1 MSTLST
7 TWEPQT
13 RKPTGQ
19 GPRLLHQ
26 FFDVQVELRPHHT
39 AIEFADETLTYAE
52 LDQYSNQI
60 ANALAARGV
69 RPGDLVALY
78 LKKSPRLY
86 GAMLG
91 ILKAGAG
98 YVPIDPRFPLE
109 RISAILEDS
118 RARVI
123 VTEAPLAD
131 ELTDAITTPR
141 LRLDLDAHKIARLPN
156 LLPWQTRQIQPSS
169 LCYVIYTSGS
179 TGRPKGVMIEHRNA
193 AAFVRSLKTVYKVD
207 AEDRIYQGFST
218 AFDASVEEIW
228 AAFSRGAA
236 LIVPTEDVERSPAD
250 VAAFINE
257 KEITYYSTVPTM
269 LSMIDRELPT
279 VRTLV
284 LGGEACSSELVT
296 RWATPGRRM
305 LNTYGPTEA
314 TVVATW
320 SECVPGEAVTIGR
333 ALPEYSTF
341 VLDEQLHPVAHGES
355 GELFIGGPALARGY
369 MNSEALTNERFI
381 PNPFETNGS
390 RLYRTHDHVRL
401 GDNGDLFFLGRL
413 DGQIKIRGFRV
424 ELSEIEAV
432 LTEHPSI
439 QAAAVGV
446 FDNNGMQELAA
457 YVVCDGGEE
466 TLDRA
471 DVTELL
477 RRRMP
482 GYMVPQYLDVVASLP
497 MMPSG
502 KIDRKSLPAPQKPIS
517 LAGAVVAPANETE
530 RQIAAA
536 WQEIFRLPE
545 ISVEADFFVDLNGHS
560 LLAARTVTLMRRL
573 TGSMKISV
581 RDVYEH
587 RTIRSLA
594 AHVGETQPARPVA
607 TDAISAWAQTLSASN
622 DVGTP
627 SDIAFRNVH
636 PLMRWTTVGL
646 QAIAV
651 TLFYGLLAAPFAYV
665 SLMVISVIDG
675 RIDWVTAA
683 QISTAVGFAAWPVML
698 LFSIAVKWLVVGR
711 YKPGRYPVWGFYYL
725 RWWIA
730 NRFQTLAWADMFTG
744 TPLMTLYW
752 RAMGAKIGR
761 NVTIC
766 TQISSAYDVIS
777 IGDNTCVG
785 LETQIL
791 GYRVEDGYLIIAPA
805 TIGKDCFIGMHCAVG
820 LGTSMGDGARLDD
833 MSLLADG
840 TAMQAGEMR
849 RGVPALPAEVEI
861 PEAARSA
868 KANGAATTIKRA
880 FFGLAHLILIYMMG
894 YFLIATILPSTV
906 LVLGALYLGGP
917 ALGIF
922 AAFLAVPVGLLA
934 YIRGAIMLKRLIGP
948 LKTGTSSIYSVTY
961 LRHWFASFLL
971 ENTKTILGPLYATVF
986 LPGVMREFGAKI
998 GRGVEISTASHICP
1012 DVLEV
1017 GDGSFLADAC
1027 LVGGQRVGNGK
1038 VEYGAVKIGSKTFI
1052 GNSALVS
1059 GGHSIGNDVLIGV
1072 ASTPPANTAE
1082 VPSDTRWLGAPGFS
1096 LPNTQQVTCF
1106 ADKQIF
1112 KPSIFARLER
1122 ALTDFVRILLPGLIA
1137 VADGIAFV
1145 TFLVIAFRTL
1155 PLWGVI
1161 AAIPVVAATLAFVS
1175 IMVTALLK
1183 ALLTGSHGAVVKPL
1197 WSRFVWHN
1205 ELVNGVYE
1213 SVAAA
1218 AMMPLMG
1225 TPFVAACLRM
1235 MGCKIGK
1242 WCFIETTLFSEFDL
1256 VEVGDRACLNL
1267 GATIQ
1272 THLFEDRIFK
1282 ADSLKIGEGCTVGN
1296 MAVVLYSTEMQ
1307 PGSVLGPLSVLMKG
1321 EVLPPLT
1328 HWHGIPCE
1336 RIEGSGAFSK
1346 FGTPAKATAASSR
1359 TLIPAA

>member
-1 MSTLST
+1 MSTVNTS
-7 TWEPQT
+7 WEPKT
-13 RKPTGQ
+13 RRSLDQ
-19 GPRLLHQ
+19 APRLLHQ
-26 FFDVQVELRPHHT
+26 FFDVQVERRPHHV
-39 AIEFADETLTYAE
+39 AVEFADEVLTYAE
-52 LDQYSNQI
+52 LDRYSNQI

-118 RARVI
+118 RARAI
-123 VTEAPLAD
+123 VTENPLAD
-131 ELTDAITTPR
+131 QLTDVIKTPQ
-141 LRLDLDAHKIARLPN
+141 LRLDLDAHKIAQLPN

-193 AAFVRSLKTVYKVD
+193 VAFVKTLKSIYKVD

-228 AAFSRGAA
+228 AAFSRGAT
-236 LIVPTEDVERSPAD
+236 LIAPTEEVERSPAD
-250 VAAFINE
+250 VAAFLNE

-320 SECVPGEAVTIGR
+320 AECVPGEAVTIGR
-333 ALPEYSTF
+333 ALPGYSTY
-341 VLDEQLHPVAHGES
+341 VLDEQLREVAPGES
-355 GELFIGGPALARGY
+355 GELFIGGPAVARGY

-381 PNPFETNGS
+381 PNPFVTNGS
-390 RLYRTHDHVRL
+390 RLYRTYDHVRL

-432 LTEHPSI
+432 LTEHESI

-457 YVVCDGGEE
+457 FVVCEGGEE
-466 TLDRA
+466 ALDRTA
-471 DVTELL
+471 VTELL
-477 RRRMP
+477 KRRMP
-482 GYMVPQYLDVVASLP
+482 GYMVPQYLDVLPSLP

-502 KIDRKSLPAPQKPIS
+502 KIDRKSLPPPQKAIVQT
-517 LAGAVVAPANETE
+517 GAIVAPANDTE
-530 RQIAAA
+530 RLIATA

-545 ISVEADFFVDLNGHS
+545 VSVDADFFVDLNGHS
-560 LLAARTVTLMRRL
+560 MLAARTVTLMRRL
-573 TGSMKISV
+573 TGATSISV

-594 AHVGETQPARPVA
+594 THIGPTQTARPA
-607 TDAISAWAQTLSASN
+607 AKDAISAWAQTLSPSN
-622 DVGTP
+622 DLGTP
-627 SDIAFRNVH
+627 SDIAFKKVH
-636 PLMRWTTVGL
+636 PLMRWTTVAS
-646 QAIAV
+646 QAVAV
-651 TLFYGLLAAPFAYV
+651 TLFYGLLAAPLAYAT
-665 SLMVISVIDG
+665 LMITSVIDG
-675 RIDWVTAA
+675 QLDWVVAA
-683 QISTAVGFAAWPVML
+683 QISTVVGFAAWPVML

-711 YKPGRYPVWGFYYL
+711 YKPGRYPVWSFYYL

-730 NRFQTLAWADMFTG
+730 NRFQTLAWADMFMG
-744 TPLMTLYW
+744 TPLMNLYW

-766 TQISSAYDVIS
+766 TPLCSAYDVVS
-777 IGDNTCVG
+777 IGDDTSVG

-791 GYRVEDGYLIIAPA
+791 GYRVEGGYLIIAPVE
-805 TIGKDCFIGMHCAVG
+805 IGNDCFIGMHCAIG
-820 LGTSMGDGARLDD
+820 LGTRMDDGARLDD

-840 TAMQAGEMR
+840 TVMGTGEMR
-849 RGVPALPAEVEI
+849 RGVPARPAEVEV
-861 PEAARSA
+861 PEAKRAVARRVG
-868 KANGAATTIKRA
+868 KAHALKRA
-880 FFGLAHLILIYMMG
+880 FFGLAHLILIYVMG
-894 YFLIATILPSTV
+894 YFLLATIVPSIA

-917 ALGIF
+917 AWGIF
-922 AAFLAVPVGLLA
+922 AAFMAVPVGLLT
-934 YIRGAIMLKRLIGP
+934 YIRGSIMLKRLIGP
-948 LKTGTSSIYSVTY
+948 LHTGTASIYSVKY

-971 ENTKTILGPLYATVF
+971 ENTKTILGPLYSTVF
-986 LPGVMREFGAKI
+986 LPDLMREYGAKI
-998 GRGVEISTASHICP
+998 GRGVEISTVSHVCP

-1017 GDGSFLADAC
+1017 GAGSFLADAC
-1027 LVGGQRVGNGK
+1027 LVGGQRVHKGN
-1038 VEYGAVKIGSKTFI
+1038 VEIGAIKIGSKTFI

-1059 GGHSIGNDVLIGV
+1059 GGHSIGDGVLIGV
-1072 ASTPPANTAE
+1072 ASTPPIVTGT
-1082 VPSDTRWLGAPGFS
+1082 VPNETRWLGAPGFE
-1096 LPNTQQVTCF
+1096 LPTTQQMSCF
-1106 ADKQIF
+1106 GDKQIF
-1112 KPSIFARLER
+1112 KPSILARLER

-1137 VADGIAFV
+1137 IADGIAFV
-1145 TFLVIAFRTL
+1145 TFLVVAYRTL

-1161 AAIPVVAATLAFVS
+1161 AAMPVVAVALAYASVM
-1175 IMVTALLK
+1175 ITALLK
-1183 ALLTGSHGAVVKPL
+1183 ASLTGTHGAVVKPL

-1225 TPFVAACLRM
+1225 TPFIAPCLRM

-1296 MAVVLYSTEMQ
+1296 MGVVLYSTEMQ
-1307 PGSVLGPLSVLMKG
+1307 SGSVLGPLSVLMKG
-1321 EVLPPLT
+1321 ETLPPLT

-1336 RIEGSGAFSK
+1336 RISGTGRENPINA
-1346 FGTPAKATAASSR
+1346 R
-1359 TLIPAA
+1359 MLMPAA